1 MARKRK
7 REGSIVEKVFVQSF
21 FTTVLS
27 TMAFCIGPM
36 VDGMMIGNFMSTD
49 SVAAYGLVGPSIFIF
64 STVGAVI
71 AGGARNIV
79 SRLIGDGNLDKGN
92 KAFSLAFFHSISI
105 SAVMVLITI
114 LFSRHITILLGARG
128 SLSELIEPA
137 RLYLIGYALGVPASN
152 ASKVLSSFMQMDG
165 DGKRVI
171 NSVIVMTIVDVIGD
185 ILVVF
190 AFSGGMLGMGIATS
204 VGNYF
209 SLAVLLMHF
218 TKKNTML
225 RLNFR
230 NLPWRRTREM
240 VWSGLPVGI
249 SRISNTIN
257 GLTVNHLLAI
267 FATSNA
273 VAAYGV
279 QRSVDSLFN
288 VFYLGA
294 AETVWILSSIYYG
307 EEDKNALKELIKV
320 TYFIATPIII
330 LIAFILLI
338 GSSFF
343 TRIYLNVSN
352 PAAFA
357 MATGGVRW
365 LAIALPMLLASYC
378 FDDYLMGVHRFKQA
392 NIYSFFLECGIS
404 IPAVFILVHYF
415 GGRGALMARPFTAFF
430 ALLFALFY
438 VLRQYGD
445 TFLDKALLL
454 SKDFGFAAGKE
465 LELTVESL
473 EEVMMMSRLASMF
486 AEENGVDE
494 NSVYFLGLA
503 IEEMAGNIIQHGF
516 VEGNENY
523 IDIRI
528 LVKEDEV
535 ILRIRDNCKPFNPME
550 QYEILKDARD
560 PMKNMGIRMIVK
572 MAKDVVYL
580 NTMNTNNLII
590 HV

>member
-7 REGSIVEKVFVQSF
+7 RESSIVEKVFVQSF

-27 TMAFCIGPM
+27 TMAFCVGPL

-49 SVAAYGLVGPSIFIF
+49 SVAAYGLVGPSIFVF

-79 SRLIGDGNLDKGN
+79 SRLIGDGNLDNGN
-92 KAFSLAFFHSISI
+92 RAFSLAVFHSISI
-105 SAVMVLITI
+105 SAAMVLITI

-190 AFSGGMLGMGIATS
+190 AFSGGMLGMGIATA
-204 VGNYF
+204 VGNSF
-209 SLAVLLMHF
+209 QLAVLLMHF

-230 NLPWRRTREM
+230 DLPWSRTREM

-249 SRISNTIN
+249 SRISNTFN

-279 QRSVDSLFN
+279 QRSVDSMFN

-307 EEDKNALKELIKV
+307 EEDKNALK
-320 TYFIATPIII
+320 
-330 LIAFILLI
+330 
-338 GSSFF
+338 
-343 TRIYLNVSN
+343 
-352 PAAFA
+352 
-357 MATGGVRW
+357 
-365 LAIALPMLLASYC
+365 
-378 FDDYLMGVHRFKQA
+378 
-392 NIYSFFLECGIS
+392 
-404 IPAVFILVHYF
+404 
-415 GGRGALMARPFTAFF
+415 
-430 ALLFALFY
+430 
-438 VLRQYGD
+438 
-445 TFLDKALLL
+445 
-454 SKDFGFAAGKE
+454 
-465 LELTVESL
+465 
-473 EEVMMMSRLASMF
+473 
-486 AEENGVDE
+486 
-494 NSVYFLGLA
+494 
-503 IEEMAGNIIQHGF
+503 
-516 VEGNENY
+516 
-523 IDIRI
+523 
-528 LVKEDEV
+528 
-535 ILRIRDNCKPFNPME
+535 
-550 QYEILKDARD
+550 
-560 PMKNMGIRMIVK
+560 
-572 MAKDVVYL
+572 
-580 NTMNTNNLII
+580 
-590 HV
+590 

>member
-7 REGSIVEKVFVQSF
+7 RESSIVEKVFVQSF

-27 TMAFCIGPM
+27 TMAFCVGPL

-49 SVAAYGLVGPSIFIF
+49 SVAAYGLVGPSIFVF

-79 SRLIGDGNLDKGN
+79 SRLIGDGNLDNGN
-92 KAFSLAFFHSISI
+92 RAFSLAVFHSISI
-105 SAVMVLITI
+105 SAAMVLITI

-152 ASKVLSSFMQMDG
+152 CSKVISSFMQMDG

-190 AFSGGMLGMGIATS
+190 AFSGGMLGMGIATAI
-204 VGNYF
+204 GNYF

-225 RLNFR
+225 TLNFR

-249 SRISNTIN
+249 SRICNTIN

-338 GSSFF
+338 GSTLF

-352 PAAFA
+352 PAAFM

-392 NIYSFFLECGIS
+392 NVYSFFLQLFSGVRYQHSGRVYTCSLFRRPRSFDGETVHCIFRV
-404 IPAVFILVHYF
+404 AVRCHLCLETVWGYF
-415 GGRGALMARPFTAFF
+415 PR
-430 ALLFALFY
+430 
-438 VLRQYGD
+438 
-445 TFLDKALLL
+445 
-454 SKDFGFAAGKE
+454 
-465 LELTVESL
+465 
-473 EEVMMMSRLASMF
+473 
-486 AEENGVDE
+486 
-494 NSVYFLGLA
+494 
-503 IEEMAGNIIQHGF
+503 
-516 VEGNENY
+516 
-523 IDIRI
+523 
-528 LVKEDEV
+528 
-535 ILRIRDNCKPFNPME
+535 
-550 QYEILKDARD
+550 
-560 PMKNMGIRMIVK
+560 
-572 MAKDVVYL
+572 
-580 NTMNTNNLII
+580 
-590 HV
+590 